1 MLAQKSELDFKFGAC
16 VGRAKNA
23 TLQDF
28 TKTWIRRRNIS
39 FVKKVF
45 FVNCAQ
51 MFFKTGN
58 TFLSAEKKHPSF
70 RYTERRRKKRRKLI
84 YMSWSLAPSESK
96 WLNKRGGKGR
106 EGRGAKR
113 FFYFSLSFLP
123 THEGE
128 RKGLRAFLF
137 SSFPPFKLGRR
148 APSVVAGGSN

>member
-58 TFLSAEKKHPSF
+58 TFLSAEKNTQVSDIRKEE
-70 RYTERRRKKRRKLI
+70 ERRE
-84 YMSWSLAPSESK
+84 ES
-96 WLNKRGGKGR
+96 
-106 EGRGAKR
+106 
-113 FFYFSLSFLP
+113 
-123 THEGE
+123 
-128 RKGLRAFLF
+128 
-137 SSFPPFKLGRR
+137 
-148 APSVVAGGSN
+148 